1 MCFILQVIIKFAIGV
16 IYGDNLEEILNILFN
31 VFWNVENLITP
42 AKLIYISYNILLRKL
57 ILFYKRLFIFSL
69 FMIAAETMYATPMK
83 PVTKVWTPKSV
94 DFNNDQPYGF
104 LFYIGELLSIA
115 GCVVL
120 TIVPYDSLF
129 IMMTA
134 SAYIQFECLKCTVLN
149 MDCSNKI
156 EANKELLKCVNY
168 HNLLLE

>member
-1 MCFILQVIIKFAIGV
+1 MIIKFAIGV
-16 IYGDNLEEILNILFN
+16 IYGDNLEEILHILLN
-31 VFWNVENLITP
+31 VFWSMENLITP

-57 ILFYKRLFIFSL
+57 ILFYRRLFIASL
-69 FMIAAETMYATPMK
+69 IVIAAETMYATPMK

-104 LFYIGELLSIA
+104 AFYAGELLSIA
-115 GCVVL
+115 GCVVM

-129 IMMTA
+129 IMMTG
-134 SAYIQFECLKCTVLN
+134 SAYIQFECLKCTFIN

-156 EANKELLKCVNY
+156 EANKQLAKYVNY